1 MTPSTGK
8 SGTDSLFK
16 KSESLI
22 LQYEYYPVEFG
33 WTWGGEYPSSN
44 CFSVLW
50 MLFLAPTEGMLAKV
64 AFRANGW
71 MAGLLFQSHFSQD
84 KHKSQS
90 ENKTCKINLMPVVLH
105 WKNVKYYIMFLI
117 FNSFF
122 KLNCFFLYF
131 SCNIGIMIIEGVLSA
146 YQCSLSHHLF
156 TWCEPEQI
164 LTTLTYITLPHVE
177 VKWVYNVLRLSSF
190 IWTT

>member
-1 MTPSTGK
+1 MYLSRVPQSFYFLGTEGVWKELMEIVYCMTPSTGK
-8 SGTDSLFK
+8 CGTDSLFK

-22 LQYEYYPVEFG
+22 LQYEYYPVELG

-71 MAGLLFQSHFSQD
+71 MAGLLFQSHLSQD

-90 ENKTCKINLMPVVLH
+90 ENKTCKINLMPVVLY
-105 WKNVKYYIMFLI
+105 WKNVKYYIMFLT

-122 KLNCFFLYF
+122 KLIFFFY
-131 SCNIGIMIIEGVLSA
+131 
-146 YQCSLSHHLF
+146 
-156 TWCEPEQI
+156 I
-164 LTTLTYITLPHVE
+164 LAATMGL
-177 VKWVYNVLRLSSF
+177 
-190 IWTT
+190 